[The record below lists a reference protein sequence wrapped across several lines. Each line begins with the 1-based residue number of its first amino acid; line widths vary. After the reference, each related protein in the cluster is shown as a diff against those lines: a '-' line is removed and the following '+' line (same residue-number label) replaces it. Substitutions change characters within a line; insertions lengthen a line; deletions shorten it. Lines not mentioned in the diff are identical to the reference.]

1 MAKKGLNMEKVVEI
15 RNEVEEVMEV
25 ETTPIVVQEMAE
37 HVGVS
42 LEDIDALREVMIEEQ
57 MKEIERV
64 EEMETLREM
73 RIKKQIEVMNELY
86 VKELNEMMKELKNKV
101 DNGIRYAILKG
112 KDVESDVKFVS
123 GKQLLGIFKSYKD
136 ITGVEMS
143 DMQKDYLKT
152 LNPKQISNILY
163 TLNVARKT
171 LVA

>member
-37 HVGVS
+37 HVGAS

-64 EEMETLREM
+64 EEME
-73 RIKKQIEVMNELY
+73 MN
-86 VKELNEMMKELKNKV
+86 KMKELKNKV
-101 DNGIRYAILKG
+101 DNGIKYAIISGKG
-112 KDVESDVKFVS
+112 VESDVKFVS

-143 DMQKDYLKT
+143 EMQKGYLKT
-152 LNPKQISNILY
+152 LNPKQISNILH
-163 TLNVARKT
+163 TLNIARKT

>member
-25 ETTPIVVQEMAE
+25 ETTPVIVQERAE
-37 HVGVS
+37 HVGAS
-42 LEDIDALREVMIEEQ
+42 LEDIDALREIMIEEQ
-57 MKEIERV
+57 MKEIERI
-64 EEMETLREM
+64 EEME
-73 RIKKQIEVMNELY
+73 MNRM
-86 VKELNEMMKELKNKV
+86 VELKNKV
-101 DNGIRYAILKG
+101 DNGIKYAIISGKG
-112 KDVESDVKFVS
+112 AESDVKFVS

>member
-25 ETTPIVVQEMAE
+25 ETTPVIVQEMAE
-37 HVGVS
+37 HVGAS

-57 MKEIERV
+57 MKEIERI
-64 EEMETLREM
+64 EEME
-73 RIKKQIEVMNELY
+73 MNRM
-86 VKELNEMMKELKNKV
+86 VELKNKV
-101 DNGIRYAILKG
+101 DNGIKYAILSGKG
-112 KDVESDVKFVS
+112 AEDTAKFVP

>member
-37 HVGVS
+37 HVGAS

-57 MKEIERV
+57 MKEIERI
-64 EEMETLREM
+64 EEME
-73 RIKKQIEVMNELY
+73 MNRM
-86 VKELNEMMKELKNKV
+86 VELKNKV
-101 DNGIRYAILKG
+101 DNGIKYAILSGKG
-112 KDVESDVKFVS
+112 AEDTAKFVP
-123 GKQLLGIFKSYKD
+123 GKQLLGIFKSYKE
-136 ITGVEMS
+136 ITSVEMS
-143 DMQKDYLKT
+143 DTQKSYLKT
-152 LNPKQISNILY
+152 LNSKQLSNILH

>member
-25 ETTPIVVQEMAE
+25 ETTPIVIQEMAE
-37 HVGVS
+37 HVGAS
-42 LEDIDALREVMIEEQ
+42 LEDIDALREIMIEEQ
-57 MKEIERV
+57 MKEIERIK
-64 EEMETLREM
+64 EMEM
-73 RIKKQIEVMNELY
+73 DK
-86 VKELNEMMKELKNKV
+86 MKELKNKV
-101 DNGIRYAILKG
+101 DNGIKYAIISGKG
-112 KDVESDVKFVS
+112 VESDVKFVS

>member
-1 MAKKGLNMEKVVEI
+1 ME
-15 RNEVEEVMEV
+15 N
-25 ETTPIVVQEMAE
+25 TSTIVTEMVE
-37 HVGVS
+37 HVGAS

-57 MKEIERV
+57 MKEIERI
-64 EEMETLREM
+64 EEME
-73 RIKKQIEVMNELY
+73 MNRM
-86 VKELNEMMKELKNKV
+86 VELKNKV
-101 DNGIRYAILKG
+101 DNGIKYAILSGKG
-112 KDVESDVKFVS
+112 IESDVKFVS
-123 GKQLLGIFKSYKD
+123 GKQLVGIFKSYKD